1 MPLLALSSSTELIEL
16 MPVPALLLRLVT
28 AVSVVDAMV
37 SRNWDVL
44 DYSAGTS
51 LELTNETL
59 FLEFVYDL
67 LA

>member
-16 MPVPALLLRLVT
+16 MPVPALLLGLVT